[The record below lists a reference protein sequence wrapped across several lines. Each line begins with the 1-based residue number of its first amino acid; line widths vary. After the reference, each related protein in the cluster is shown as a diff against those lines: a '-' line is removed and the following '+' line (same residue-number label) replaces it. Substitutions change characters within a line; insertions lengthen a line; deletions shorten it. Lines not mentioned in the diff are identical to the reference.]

1 MEKKDWHI
9 IPECYI
15 DTNLTE
21 YLLHSHGVN
30 HQTGC
35 NAVAKKMMESKLKD
49 QFAIGIIDNDKRQ
62 HSYVKDFFE
71 IAHSVHISLLK
82 HHYRPHYLVRINPA
96 MDQLILDCAAELNVN
111 IQEYGLPSTL
121 DKFIKET
128 KDVNAKNDYR
138 FKRLFK
144 NIDNASEMIILRS
157 VLNYLNLN
165 QYKSEDEE
173 LRSFFD
179 NRIYEAL

>member
-1 MEKKDWHI
+1 
-9 IPECYI
+9 
-15 DTNLTE
+15 
-21 YLLHSHGVN
+21 
-30 HQTGC
+30 
-35 NAVAKKMMESKLKD
+35 
-49 QFAIGIIDNDKRQ
+49 
-62 HSYVKDFFE
+62 
-71 IAHSVHISLLK
+71 
-82 HHYRPHYLVRINPA
+82 VRINPA
-96 MDQLILDCAAELNVN
+96 MDQFILDCAAELNVN